1 MSDRWES
8 AIDRAIREAME
19 KKEFENLS
27 GYGKPLNLNDDSN
40 VPEDKRMAFKIL
52 SDNEMAPQWIMA
64 GKDLAAAEAE
74 LLRRIE
80 RTVKNQQK
88 AEADAERVAPHLV
101 ETYRHNARALWK
113 KTQAALEK
121 AVEDYNRRVTSYNLQ
136 VPPGVEHRK
145 VMRLERELQRWMHP

>member
-1 MSDRWES
+1 VKILACEILNKLIGLEVGCAMSDRWES
-8 AIDRAIREAME
+8 AIDRAIRESME

-52 SDNEMAPQWIMA
+52 SDNDMVPQWIMA

-80 RTVKNQQK
+80 RMVKNQQK

-101 ETYRHNARALWK
+101 ETYRQNARALWK
-113 KTQAALEK
+113 KKL
-121 AVEDYNRRVTSYNLQ
+121 
-136 VPPGVEHRK
+136 
-145 VMRLERELQRWMHP
+145 